1 MAFQGSLAELHL
13 PDIIQ
18 LVSVSGKTGVFHLQ
32 DGALRGQIFLNDG
45 KIIHAQIDETQGEEA
60 VYALAIWRQGE
71 FRFEPGV
78 DTEVRTITKSN
89 TNLLMEAARRLD
101 EWRVLSKKI
110 PSVEMIPEFVVHENR
125 EGQINLNTSEWL
137 ILSKID
143 SHRSVKAIGQASG
156 LSVFDASKIL
166 YGLIATGL
174 IRLRERPAAPAPNA
188 PAPAAA
194 APAKPRTGTFPA
206 FNPGAAAPAAPAAT
220 SASPELMTR
229 LIKVRDVCNHVLG
242 AVGES
247 VVNKHYVKAK
257 SELEHGAGLEAIEEV
272 NRRGTSVLL
281 VEQNA
286 NAALKHS
293 HRAYVLET
301 GNVSHACEY
310 ETSMIL
316 HLRHDLGFGLRWE
329 SPLGML
335 RVDLGFPL
343 GRRAGEKAYQL
354 FLAIGQAF

>member
-18 LVSVSGKTGVFHLQ
+18 LVSVSGKTGVFHLV
-32 DGALRGQIFLNDG
+32 DGHLKGQIYLQEG
-45 KIIHAQIDETQGEEA
+45 RIVHATLDEVTGEEA
-60 VYALAIWRQGE
+60 VYALAIWNKGD
-71 FRFEPGV
+71 FKFEPAPPS
-78 DTEVRTITKSN
+78 EIKTISKSN

-101 EWRVLSKKI
+101 EWRVLQKKI
-110 PSVEMIPEFVVHENR
+110 PSVEMIPEFVVQESR

-143 SHRSVKAIGQASG
+143 AHRSVKAIAQASG

-174 IRLRERPAAPAPNA
+174 IRLRERPAGPAPNA
-188 PAPAAA
+188 AAPA

-220 SASPELMTR
+220 SAAPELMTR

-257 SELEHGAGLEAIEEV
+257 SELEHGAGTEAIEEAI
-272 NRRGTSVLL
+272 NQIARATSILKGPSTTDALL
-281 VEQNA
+281 EQ
-286 NAALKHS
+286 LKTV
-293 HRAYVLET
+293 R
-301 GNVSHACEY
+301 
-310 ETSMIL
+310 
-316 HLRHDLGFGLRWE
+316 
-329 SPLGML
+329 
-335 RVDLGFPL
+335 
-343 GRRAGEKAYQL
+343 
-354 FLAIGQAF
+354 

>member
-18 LVSVSGKTGVFHLQ
+18 LVSVSGKTGVFHLI
-32 DGALRGQIFLNDG
+32 DGHLKGQIYLHEG
-45 KIIHAQIDETQGEEA
+45 RIVHATLDDVSGEEA
-60 VYALAIWRQGE
+60 VYALAIWNKGD
-71 FRFEPGV
+71 FKFEPAPPS
-78 DTEVRTITKSN
+78 EIKTISKSN

-110 PSVEMIPEFVVHENR
+110 PSVEMIPEFVVQENR

-143 SHRSVKAIGQASG
+143 AHRSVKAIGQASG

-174 IRLRERPAAPAPNA
+174 IRLRERPAGPAPNA
-188 PAPAAA
+188 PAPAAAA

-206 FNPGAAAPAAPAAT
+206 FNPGAPPAAAAS
-220 SASPELMTR
+220 SANPELMTR

-257 SELEHGAGLEAIEEV
+257 SELEHGAGLEAIEEAI
-272 NRRGTSVLL
+272 NQIARATSILKGPSTTDALL
-281 VEQNA
+281 EQ
-286 NAALKHS
+286 LKTV
-293 HRAYVLET
+293 R
-301 GNVSHACEY
+301 
-310 ETSMIL
+310 
-316 HLRHDLGFGLRWE
+316 
-329 SPLGML
+329 
-335 RVDLGFPL
+335 
-343 GRRAGEKAYQL
+343 
-354 FLAIGQAF
+354 

>member
-18 LVSVSGKTGVFHLQ
+18 LVSVSGKTGVFHLV
-32 DGALRGQIFLNDG
+32 DGHLKGQIYLQEG
-45 KIIHAQIDETQGEEA
+45 RIVHATLDEVTGEEA
-60 VYALAIWRQGE
+60 VYALAIWNKGD
-71 FRFEPGV
+71 FKFEPAPPS
-78 DTEVRTITKSN
+78 EIKTISKSN

-101 EWRVLSKKI
+101 EWRVLQKKI
-110 PSVEMIPEFVVHENR
+110 PSVEMIPEFVVQESR

-143 SHRSVKAIGQASG
+143 AHRSVKAIAQASG

-174 IRLRERPAAPAPNA
+174 IRLRERPTGPAGGAAAA
-188 PAPAAA
+188 GPAAGA

-206 FNPGAAAPAAPAAT
+206 MPAGHAAAPAPPPPAAV
-220 SASPELMTR
+220 SPELMTR

-257 SELEHGAGLEAIEEV
+257 SELEHGAGAEAIEEAI
-272 NRRGTSVLL
+272 NQIARATSILKGPSTTDALL
-281 VEQNA
+281 EQ
-286 NAALKHS
+286 LKTV
-293 HRAYVLET
+293 R
-301 GNVSHACEY
+301 
-310 ETSMIL
+310 
-316 HLRHDLGFGLRWE
+316 
-329 SPLGML
+329 
-335 RVDLGFPL
+335 
-343 GRRAGEKAYQL
+343 
-354 FLAIGQAF
+354 

>member
-18 LVSVSGKTGVFHLQ
+18 LVSVSGKTGVFHLV
-32 DGALRGQIFLNDG
+32 DGHLKGQIYLQEG
-45 KIIHAQIDETQGEEA
+45 RIVHATLDEVTGEEA
-60 VYALAIWRQGE
+60 VYALAIWNKGD
-71 FRFEPGV
+71 FKFEPAPPS
-78 DTEVRTITKSN
+78 EIKTISKSN

-101 EWRVLSKKI
+101 EWRVLQKKI
-110 PSVEMIPEFVVHENR
+110 PSVEMIPEFVVQESR

-143 SHRSVKAIGQASG
+143 AHRSVKAIAQASG

-174 IRLRERPAAPAPNA
+174 IRLRERPAGPAGGA
-188 PAPAAA
+188 AAAAPAAGA

-206 FNPGAAAPAAPAAT
+206 MPAGHAAAPAPPPPAAV
-220 SASPELMTR
+220 SPELMTR

-257 SELEHGAGLEAIEEV
+257 SELEHGAGVEAIEEAI
-272 NRRGTSVLL
+272 NQIARATSILKGPSTTDALL
-281 VEQNA
+281 EQ
-286 NAALKHS
+286 LKTV
-293 HRAYVLET
+293 R
-301 GNVSHACEY
+301 
-310 ETSMIL
+310 
-316 HLRHDLGFGLRWE
+316 
-329 SPLGML
+329 
-335 RVDLGFPL
+335 
-343 GRRAGEKAYQL
+343 
-354 FLAIGQAF
+354 